1 MGSARER
8 RHLEL
13 ARRGLGYVLAVAKSH
28 PVTTG
33 IGARPAIEQARR
45 LPARAWQRLSA
56 RSAGCSPDGAS
67 NLPRPHCNCTGPGG
81 DAATRPPPAPATAGD
96 KPAHPHDHEVPLDR

>member
-1 MGSARER
+1 MMGSARER

-45 LPARAWQRLSA
+45 LPARA
-56 RSAGCSPDGAS
+56 C

-96 KPAHPHDHEVPLDR
+96 KSAHPHDHEVPLDR